1 MSLRAWQTLLC
12 PFVAA
17 LALSASA
24 GKAQAQSPVV
34 SVTYQSTLGE
44 TIHGQRWWEG
54 ETRTFRITASPAPSA
69 DLTVN
74 LFILASGG
82 NIVAQSERGAK
93 TVTVPTSGSATYTV
107 ATVDDEVVEEDS
119 GLWVRVEPGTGYSPH
134 ATQGV
139 SSVGI
144 LDDDTPVLSI
154 AAAGR
159 TTEGEAATFNLT
171 ASPEPSAD
179 LTVNVNLTQRGS
191 FVAQSDLGAKT
202 VTVPTSGSATYTVAT
217 ADDDVDELAGYV
229 ILQSQ
234 DGTGYRRHWNRN
246 SGTAWVFDNDDPSSD
261 TPVVRITGSPAIAEG
276 DTAIFTATASPA
288 PTADLTINLSTW
300 QAGSFAASS
309 DLGSKTVTVP
319 TSGSATFTVATVD
332 DEIDEKGGYLG
343 VQLPQGEGYG
353 VHNTLWVAT
362 ITVNDN
368 DDPSPGTPVVS
379 ITAGGT
385 VTEGTDATFTV
396 TASPAPTADL
406 AVALSVSGSDRF
418 LPPAERGPQ
427 FVTVPTSGSATYT
440 VATVDDDVDEAGGG
454 VRLSAVARE
463 GYSLDNLNWEASVR
477 VNDNDDPSPDTPV
490 VSITAGETVT
500 EGTDATFTVTA
511 SPAPTAD
518 LAVALS
524 VSGSDRYLEPAEWG
538 PQFVTVPTSGSATYT
553 VATVDDN
560 VYEAGGRV
568 TLRAVGALA
577 RESYRLH
584 NLNWEASV
592 TVNDNDDPPPS
603 TPVVPPVTPP
613 PPDQTP
619 GSGTQAPG
627 GSQQQPRKPDPL
639 QLALWTDQP
648 AYRAGETV
656 RLYHSLDPHDDRGQ
670 YRTFVYLERAAGGE
684 RRYLAPLSAAGEL
697 RDDPVD
703 RHGMPAHL
711 ARARTLAPADRSL
724 SWQGQAPAP
733 GLWQFVLEL
742 RPGSADEQSEK
753 PSEPLLA
760 RRAWARFAVAERSQL
775 LNRRGFDR
783 ELREDLTLRS
793 DTIHYLGHQ
802 LFVRDGATLT
812 IEPGTLVRAWGQH
825 AAIIVEPGGRI
836 VAEGTRQAPVVLTCS
851 VPVGWREPGCWG
863 GLRILGRAPSTR
875 PDAVAP
881 GVLPPERP
889 AYGGSDAAES
899 GGVLRYVRV
908 EFAGAGSEQAAPVPA
923 VGLYGAGSGTVLD
936 HVQAHASLGHG
947 FAFRGGAAVCHH
959 CVASGSGEA
968 GLAWDRGWR
977 GGASHLFVLH
987 GRGGGDGLS
996 GGHDSEG
1003 HDREPRSLPIL
1014 SNLTLI
1020 HASPYDRRARRAV
1033 ALRLSDGSGVSAVDL
1048 LATGFGG
1055 GAVRAVG
1062 RSRQLFG
1069 EGEGSVSGALL
1080 YLNGSPQLRGGI
1092 ADAVEFSAR
1101 DPKLR
1106 DVRDFPNPDPRP
1118 KADSPALSREREGYI
1133 GAFGRKENWLE
1144 GWTVFGPE
1152 SAYDLRNAEG
1162 SP

>member
-1 MSLRAWQTLLC
+1 MRLLGLTQARQAISQRAWQSLLC
-12 PFVAA
+12 PLAAA
-17 LALSASA
+17 LALALA
-24 GKAQAQSPVV
+24 LLAAPRAQAQTVRTLVSNINQQVTGLRQDINIFKRATGFTTGDNLTGYSLSSIEVKFDDAPDTDVTVKLATGLPGATKEVATLAKPSTLTTGNLTFTAPAGTKLEPETQYFVIVSGGAGTVGYAQTASEDSGGLTGWSVANIRYSQSTGGWLSGDKPLLIRVKGSVNPPPVLVSTIDQSRDYSLLNSLEWAQGFTTGSETGGYTLASIDLNWATTPGDTTVKLVTGLPDATNEEATLTNPSTLAAGANTFTASEAITLSADTTYWV
-34 SVTYQSTLGE
+34 SVSSDGRLRGTDSSAEDDGGKDGWSVANTAHIRSRGATGAWSSAAGGESVLMRIRGTVVDVTPPVFQSATVEPGGTAVVITFDEDLARAPNLANSSFNVSEQVGSTPGSVPLDNTAPPSISGATVTLTLSGALTPGSTDRFVSYQKPTTGSDNKLADRSGNEVESFNNQPVTEVGNPTITISGGSAVTEGAPAVFTL
-44 TIHGQRWWEG
+44 
-54 ETRTFRITASPAPSA
+54 TANPAPSA
-69 DLTVN
+69 NLTVN
-74 LFILASGG
+74 LTVSESGG
-82 NIVAQSERGAK
+82 GDFV
-93 TVTVPTSGSATYTV
+93 
-107 ATVDDEVVEEDS
+107 
-119 GLWVRVEPGTGYSPH
+119 
-134 ATQGV
+134 
-139 SSVGI
+139 
-144 LDDDTPVLSI
+144 
-154 AAAGR
+154 AAA
-159 TTEGEAATFNLT
+159 
-171 ASPEPSAD
+171 
-179 LTVNVNLTQRGS
+179 
-191 FVAQSDLGAKT
+191 
-202 VTVPTSGSATYTVAT
+202 
-217 ADDDVDELAGYV
+217 DE
-229 ILQSQ
+229 
-234 DGTGYRRHWNRN
+234 
-246 SGTAWVFDNDDPSSD
+246 
-261 TPVVRITGSPAIAEG
+261 
-276 DTAIFTATASPA
+276 
-288 PTADLTINLSTW
+288 
-300 QAGSFAASS
+300 
-309 DLGSKTVTVP
+309 GSKTVTI
-319 TSGSATFTVATVD
+319 SASATTATYSVTTQGDNAVEPNGSVTVTVAT
-332 DEIDEKGGYLG
+332 G
-343 VQLPQGEGYG
+343 
-353 VHNTLWVAT
+353 
-362 ITVNDN
+362 
-368 DDPSPGTPVVS
+368 
-379 ITAGGT
+379 
-385 VTEGTDATFTV
+385 
-396 TASPAPTADL
+396 AD
-406 AVALSVSGSDRF
+406 
-418 LPPAERGPQ
+418 
-427 FVTVPTSGSATYT
+427 YT
-440 VATVDDDVDEAGGG
+440 V
-454 VRLSAVARE
+454 
-463 GYSLDNLNWEASVR
+463 
-477 VNDNDDPSPDTPV
+477 
-490 VSITAGETVT
+490 
-500 EGTDATFTVTA
+500 GT
-511 SPAPTAD
+511 
-518 LAVALS
+518 
-524 VSGSDRYLEPAEWG
+524 
-538 PQFVTVPTSGSATYT
+538 TSS
-553 VATVDDN
+553 
-560 VYEAGGRV
+560 
-568 TLRAVGALA
+568 
-577 RESYRLH
+577 
-584 NLNWEASV
+584 ASV
-592 TVNDNDDPPPS
+592 TVNDDDVPVGPPPVN
-603 TPVVPPVTPP
+603 PPPVDP
-613 PPDQTP
+613 PPDQPP
-619 GSGTQAPG
+619 GSGTQTPG
-627 GSQQQPRKPDPL
+627 GSQQQPRKPVPL

-648 AYRAGETV
+648 GYRAGETV

-724 SWQGQAPAP
+724 SWEGQAPAP

-760 RRAWARFAVAERSQL
+760 RRAWARFAVAERSLL

-783 ELREDLTLRS
+783 EIREDLTLRS

-851 VPVGWREPGCWG
+851 VPVGRREPGCWA

-923 VGLYGAGSGTVLD
+923 IGLYGAGSGTVLD

-959 CVASGSGEA
+959 CVASASGEA

-977 GGASHLFVLH
+977 GGASHLFVQH